1 MKKLRLVFL
10 TVFLLFL
17 DVAVMPSVCDSPK
30 YYLKFDIKILN
41 VEQTEDLF
49 FAWNYG
55 RNLVSIEKNDS
66 LTFEKVESITSSMLN
81 IMWFVDN
88 SDVDNY
94 REYKVVVN
102 SLEIVSVLDR
112 DKNDIIFPQ
121 EINKNSFTKGS
132 HKNYYYEITINVN
145 IDYYLEGFEYNE

>member
-1 MKKLRLVFL
+1 MKKIRLVFL
-10 TVFLLFL
+10 AAFLLFL
-17 DVAVMPSVCDSPK
+17 DVATMPNVCDSPK

-41 VEQTEDLF
+41 VEQTENLF

-66 LTFEKVESITSSMLN
+66 LTFEEVESITSSMLN

-112 DKNDIIFPQ
+112 DKNEIVFPQ

-132 HKNYYYEITINVN
+132 HKTYYYEITINVN
-145 IDYYLEGFEYNE
+145 IDYELESLE

>member
-10 TVFLLFL
+10 AVFLLFL

-30 YYLKFDIKILN
+30 YYLKFNIEILN

-66 LTFEKVESITSSMLN
+66 LTFEEVESITSSMLN
-81 IMWFVDN
+81 IMWLVDN

-112 DKNDIIFPQ
+112 DKNEIIFPQ

-132 HKNYYYEITINVN
+132 HKTYYYEITINVN

>member
-1 MKKLRLVFL
+1 MKNFRLIFL
-10 TVFLLFL
+10 TAFLLFL

-30 YYLKFDIKILN
+30 YYLKFDIEILN
-41 VEQTEDLF
+41 VEQTDNLF

-66 LTFEKVESITSSMLN
+66 LTFEEVESITSSMLN

-94 REYKVVVN
+94 REYRVVVN

-112 DKNDIIFPQ
+112 DKNEIIFPQ

-132 HKNYYYEITINVN
+132 HKTYYYEITINVN

>member
-1 MKKLRLVFL
+1 MKKIRLVFL
-10 TVFLLFL
+10 AAFLLFL
-17 DVAVMPSVCDSPK
+17 DVAVTPSVCDSPK
-30 YYLKFDIKILN
+30 YYLKYDIKILN

-55 RNLVSIEKNDS
+55 RNLVLIDKNDT
-66 LTFEKVESITSSMLN
+66 LTFDEVESITSSMLN

-112 DKNDIIFPQ
+112 DKNEITFPK
-121 EINKNSFTKGS
+121 EVNKNSFTKGS
-132 HKNYYYEITINVN
+132 HKNYYYEIIINVN
-145 IDYYLEGFEYNE
+145 IDYYLV